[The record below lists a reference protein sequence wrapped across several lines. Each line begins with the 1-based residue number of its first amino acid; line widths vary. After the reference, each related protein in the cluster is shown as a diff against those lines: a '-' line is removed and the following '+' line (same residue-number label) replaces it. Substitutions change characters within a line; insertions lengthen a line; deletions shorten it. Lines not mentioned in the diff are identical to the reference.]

1 MTIPMIGASGFN
13 GKRRGSL
20 FATVEK
26 KWEDDLALRREELQ
40 LRWEEMQLRKEELNF
55 EKEKWALERDERE
68 KRFQLENRERMA
80 FISVLEKLL
89 K

>member
-1 MTIPMIGASGFN
+1 
-13 GKRRGSL
+13 
-20 FATVEK
+20 
-26 KWEDDLALRREELQ
+26 
-40 LRWEEMQLRKEELNF
+40 MQLREEELNF